1 MLKIC
6 QENQLRLSQQFEQGK
21 LPHAILIQG
30 LEGSGKQ
37 VLANWLINLMI
48 CQRPVSSPI
57 EPNSNNNIS
66 YACGQCKTC
75 LLAQSNNYPDHMLLV
90 SNDKSLGVEDI
101 RLSNMFLQKTAHIGQ
116 SKTILI
122 PQAQMMTV
130 AAANALLKT
139 LEEPSA
145 NSYIVLLVDDLESL
159 LPTVISRC
167 SLYNIKSQVGP
178 ALLAQ
183 INSSVDNANTAYINT
198 SQLAELTDKDTLVA
212 FDRFNQSY
220 LNFLYQGKEETE
232 LLKLLV
238 NNTNGVRWLEKIT
251 CNLIRQTY
259 HGANL
264 QEGKKSTEFNTNN
277 HANISSQE
285 LNDIYQAIISCNKLI
300 KSYSQTNRQ
309 FVCEQLI
316 MTIYKIIK
324 P

>member
-21 LPHAILIQG
+21 LPHAVLIQG

-37 VLANWLINLMI
+37 DLANWLINLI
-48 CQRPVSSPI
+48 LCQRPVSSPV
-57 EPNSNNNIS
+57 EPDSHNNIS
-66 YACGQCKTC
+66 HACGQCKTC
-75 LLAQSNNYPDHMLLV
+75 LLANNHNYPDHMLLA
-90 SNDKSLGVEDI
+90 SNDKSLGVDDI
-101 RLSNMFLQKTAHIGQ
+101 RRSNMFLQKTAHIGK

-139 LEEPSA
+139 LEEPCA
-145 NSYIVLLVDDLESL
+145 NSYIVLLANDLDTL

-167 SLYNIKSQVGP
+167 SLYNIKPQVGQ

-183 INSSVDNANTAYINT
+183 INSSVDHCNTAYINT
-198 SQLAELTDKDTLVA
+198 SQLAELTDKDTLQA
-212 FDRFNQSY
+212 FELFNQSY
-220 LNFLYQGKEETE
+220 LNFIYLGKEEGE
-232 LLKLLV
+232 LLNQLV
-238 NNTNGVRWLEKIT
+238 NNKHGVRWLEKIT
-251 CNLIRQTY
+251 CNLIRKKYQ
-259 HGANL
+259 GRNF
-264 QEGKKSTEFNTNN
+264 QEDKKAPGYSSYD
-277 HANISSQE
+277 HININPQM

-316 MTIYKIIK
+316 MTIYKIVK